1 MFDASRTIAFA
12 EVREKLE
19 KLFSET
25 SLEDLELIWKDKGQ
39 IFL

>member
-12 EVREKLE
+12 EVREKLD
-19 KLFSET
+19 KHFSET
-25 SLEDLELIWKDKGQ
+25 NLEDLELIWKDKGP